1 MQPNTVM
8 SLRQGSVCR
17 AQPGPILPGLCSYP
31 KNTDV
36 LGQDLGFLL
45 VFLLF
50 CLIVCFSKSIGY
62 GQSSDS
68 RLICPTQPLFPSRY
82 HWKGIRIQQTIQQHC
97 SSVSRNLQ
105 PGDFWS
111 WPGGV
116 LAIQDGSVSN
126 VLFQDSWEVF
136 GNYTENVSLQI
147 NGDKAVD

>member
-62 GQSSDS
+62 RQSSDS

-82 HWKGIRIQQTIQQHC
+82 HWKGIRIQQTYSNTVHLFPEICNLETSGVGQGECWLSRMGQC
-97 SSVSRNLQ
+97 QMCFFRIAGRFLVTTLKMSVCR
-105 PGDFWS
+105 
-111 WPGGV
+111 
-116 LAIQDGSVSN
+116 
-126 VLFQDSWEVF
+126 
-136 GNYTENVSLQI
+136 
-147 NGDKAVD
+147 